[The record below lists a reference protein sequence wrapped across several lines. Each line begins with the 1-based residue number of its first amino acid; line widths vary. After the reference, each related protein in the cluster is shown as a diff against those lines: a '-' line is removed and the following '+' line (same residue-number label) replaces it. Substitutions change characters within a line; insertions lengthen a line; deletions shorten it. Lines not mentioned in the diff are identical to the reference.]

1 MIILSEK
8 AKRLLKLTGKVI
20 AGLTFA
26 FIFFMAGIMFE
37 VMRENPNPKVI
48 TNQDIKVKELA
59 YEVRKGNQF
68 SLNVDEET
76 RLTFKPSKNKW
87 EIYKQRR

>member
-8 AKRLLKLTGKVI
+8 ARRLLKLTGKVI
-20 AGLTFA
+20 TAVLFMS
-26 FIFFMAGIMFE
+26 FFFVAGIMFE

>member
-1 MIILSEK
+1 MIILSNK
-8 AKRLLKLTGKVI
+8 AKKIISFLGWII
-20 AGLTFA
+20 AGIVFA

-59 YEVRKGNQF
+59 DEVRKGNQF
-68 SLNVDEET
+68 SLNVDEEW
-76 RLTFKPSKNKW
+76 RLNFKPVKNKW